1 MLHALAHLALPPWN
15 CASCNKPMLLLLVL
29 TAAVGRELQGCF
41 ATVLGLARAPSC
53 GHSHAC
59 RVLGFPWLLVQWLLP
74 IPEGSSVLS
83 QAVACLQTPSR
94 SCPTHDRTADCTY
107 RGKGLHLLL
116 FLLMCKLC
124 NTTTARFDQ
133 CAGDAPE
140 LSRAVF
146 VDVARASSSSL
157 SLHPMQTRLEQIP
170 ASLAVANA
178 TRKVAAH
185 ACCEASPGCSEVCQ

>member
-1 MLHALAHLALPPWN
+1 M
-15 CASCNKPMLLLLVL
+15 
-29 TAAVGRELQGCF
+29 GCF

-53 GHSHAC
+53 GRSHAC
-59 RVLGFPWLLVQWLLP
+59 RVLGFPWLLVLWLLP
-74 IPEGSSVLS
+74 MPEHGSVLS

-116 FLLMCKLC
+116 FLLMCKIC
-124 NTTTARFDQ
+124 STTTARFDQ

-140 LSRAVF
+140 LSMAVF
-146 VDVARASSSSL
+146 VDVDRASSSNL
-157 SLHPMQTRLEQIP
+157 SLHPRQTRLEQIP
-170 ASLAVANA
+170 AILAEANT

-185 ACCEASPGCSEVCQ
+185 DCCQTLPDYSEVCQ